1 MNHWQPR
8 SIAIVCVLLSAL
20 AVAGCSESPQEK
32 YNDATSKLQDAKKAR
47 QKAKDT
53 VADAKKE
60 VKDAKQ
66 ELDKAQDKLQEA
78 RQKVIAATQA
88 VNKTVN
94 DEVLFRT
101 LQRSVLNKDEFA
113 KSAISVG
120 VNNRVVTLTGTVPDQ
135 KTHKKALQVVRD
147 QAGVANVN
155 DQLEVADGQNGAPK
169 PADAGTGNNA
179 DKTPKQGSNDT
190 SSNAGQGQSSAQPQA
205 DQPQEGQS
213 Q

>member
-47 QKAKDT
+47 QKAKDK
-53 VADAKKE
+53 VADAKEE

-66 ELDKAQDKLQEA
+66 GLDEAQDKLQEA

-120 VNNRVVTLTGTVPDQ
+120 VNDRVVTLTGTVPDQ

-147 QAGVANVN
+147 QAGVASVN
-155 DQLEVADGQNGAPK
+155 DQLEVADGKNGAPQ
-169 PADAGTGNNA
+169 PADAAAGNNA
-179 DKTPKQGSNDT
+179 DTAKQNANND
-190 SSNAGQGQSSAQPQA
+190 S
-205 DQPQEGQS
+205 GQS
-213 Q
+213 QPQDGQSQ